1 MISFQEKEDM
11 KKYAY
16 NRVKYVL
23 SSDTKEEML
32 NLKKKKTNFNSR
44 MEICF
49 EQGVMQFQ
57 KHERCEVDNQR
68 EYSGVFDFC

>member
-1 MISFQEKEDM
+1 M

-23 SSDTKEEML
+23 SSDTDGEML
-32 NLKKKKTNFNSR
+32 NLDKFFNLR

-49 EQGVMQFQ
+49 EQGVTQFQ
-57 KHERCEVDNQR
+57 KT
-68 EYSGVFDFC
+68 

>member
-1 MISFQEKEDM
+1 MILFQEKEDM

-23 SSDTKEEML
+23 SSDTKGEML
-32 NLKKKKTNFNSR
+32 NLKKKNFNLR

-49 EQGVMQFQ
+49 EQGVTQFQ

-68 EYSGVFDFC
+68 DYSEVFDFC

>member
-23 SSDTKEEML
+23 SSDTEGEML
-32 NLKKKKTNFNSR
+32 NLEKKFNLR

-49 EQGVMQFQ
+49 EQRVTQFQ